1 MEAHTSSE
9 TPATQ
14 CPVHYCDLAKQKV
27 AGPSSPDN
35 CFDKMFLLGSQWSR
49 GRVSGYK
56 ESSQGEGFGASAPVE
71 MFAEA
76 SVGWSPLAKKANIC
90 FAETNTAIWK
100 QSLMKP
106 SSDTKFA
113 STWVA
118 RAVASCPQQHDPS
131 EACCSSHHLFA
142 TDRCSDFAI
151 QSCGDKHM
159 ETFPIWWRTV
169 LYTEFFFQ
177 KKNLQSKK
185 WLQKI

>member
-1 MEAHTSSE
+1 MSLTVQARVQGGQAPQWATQSPEPMEAHTSSE

-14 CPVHYCDLAKQKV
+14 CPAHYCDLAKQTV
-27 AGPSSPDN
+27 AGPSSPDD

-49 GRVSGYK
+49 GRVSGWK

-71 MFAEA
+71 MFSEA

-118 RAVASCPQQHDPS
+118 RAVACASCPQQHDPPRPAALAITS
-131 EACCSSHHLFA
+131 LLL
-142 TDRCSDFAI
+142 TDVQI
-151 QSCGDKHM
+151 
-159 ETFPIWWRTV
+159 
-169 LYTEFFFQ
+169 L
-177 KKNLQSKK
+177 
-185 WLQKI
+185 